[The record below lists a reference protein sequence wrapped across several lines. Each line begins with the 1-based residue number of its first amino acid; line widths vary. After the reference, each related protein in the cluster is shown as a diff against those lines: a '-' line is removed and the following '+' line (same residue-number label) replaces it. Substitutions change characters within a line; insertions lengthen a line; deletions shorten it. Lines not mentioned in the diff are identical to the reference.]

1 MLTNRPHSRRSW
13 RTSRSGDSPRNARA
27 VGPPPGAWKHPSPQE
42 NCRPQRSV
50 RASFFTPKCQQPGL
64 ELLSLSSKY
73 GHSSSDPKL
82 MCLLWTLD
90 IWRQPVF
97 SAVDWGN
104 SEWWALAGL
113 LFYSNLIQEG
123 NFSWGKWKKS
133 LATRENCICGYYQRF
148 ISSQSLSTYLP
159 KIPRNILDKGI
170 SSNKFTIRFWCL
182 TWCEKQG
189 M

>member
-1 MLTNRPHSRRSW
+1 MLTYRPHSRRSW
-13 RTSRSGDSPRNARA
+13 RTSRSGDLPRNARA
-27 VGPPPGAWKHPSPQE
+27 AGLPPGAWKRLSPQQ

-50 RASFFTPKCQQPGL
+50 HASFFTPKCQQPGL

-82 MCLLWTLD
+82 TCLLWTLD
-90 IWRQPVF
+90 IWRQPAF
-97 SAVDWGN
+97 SGVDWRN
-104 SEWWALAGL
+104 SELSPGWPLVLFQPDTGREFL
-113 LFYSNLIQEG
+113 LREMA
-123 NFSWGKWKKS
+123 KS
-133 LATRENCICGYYQRF
+133 LATRENCICGYYQGF

-159 KIPRNILDKGI
+159 KIPRNILGKGI
-170 SSNKFTIRFWCL
+170 LSNKFTMRFWCL